1 MVDASPFP
9 GDSSVE
15 EWRAEFPALAQH
27 VNGKPLVYLDT
38 AATSQRPRAV
48 IDAIARFYET
58 DNANPSGTLHSL
70 ARRANDRYESARA
83 TVGRFIGA
91 VDPLEVVFTR
101 GTTEAV
107 NLVASAWGAANVHA
121 GDEILIGAGEHASN
135 MLPWQQLA
143 ARSGAT
149 LRYFQLDDDGCIE
162 LDDFAAR
169 LSPQTRV
176 VAFSHVSNVLG
187 IVNPARRLTE
197 LAHAA
202 GAVVLVD
209 AAQSV
214 PHLAVNV
221 QEIDCDFLAFSSHK
235 MCGPMGVGVL
245 WARRSVLDA
254 MPPYQLGSNMA
265 HDVRI
270 SDAHFSDGALK
281 FGAGTPNVAGA
292 VGLAAAADFLSSLG
306 RDNTWAHE
314 QAVSARM
321 LERLGS
327 IRGVHLIGSATTH
340 DRVGVF
346 SFTVA
351 GRSPAAVATA
361 LDADGIA
368 VRAGDLASLPLL
380 ERLGA
385 PAAVRA
391 SCYFY
396 TTLEDVDRFADSLEQ
411 IVAQRG

>member
-1 MVDASPFP
+1 MIDASPP
-9 GDSSVE
+9 TDGSSVE
-15 EWRAEFPALAQH
+15 DWRAEFPALAQQI
-27 VNGKPLVYLDT
+27 NGKPLVYLDT

-58 DNANPSGTLHSL
+58 DNGNPSPTLHTL

-83 TVGRFIGA
+83 AVGRFVGA
-91 VDPLEVVFTR
+91 ADPLEIVFTR
-101 GTTEAV
+101 GTTEAI
-107 NLVASAWGAANVHA
+107 NLVAFAWGLANVHA

-135 MLPWQQLA
+135 MLPWQELA

-149 LRYFQLDDDGCIE
+149 LRYFQLADDGRIDF
-162 LDDFAAR
+162 DDFAAQ
-169 LSPQTRV
+169 LGAQTRL

-187 IVNPARRLTE
+187 IVNPARRLVD

-245 WARRSVLDA
+245 WARRRVLEE
-254 MPPYQLGSNMA
+254 MPPYQRGSNMA

-270 SDAHFSDGALK
+270 SDATFSDGALK

-292 VGLAAAADFLSSLG
+292 VGLAAAVDFLSSLN
-306 RDNTWAHE
+306 RDATWKHE
-314 QAVSARM
+314 QTIAARM
-321 LERLGS
+321 LERLRS
-327 IRGVHLIGSATTH
+327 VHGVRLIGSATTS

-346 SFTVA
+346 SFTVS
-351 GRSPAAVATA
+351 GRSPAAVAVA

-380 ERLGA
+380 ERFGTG
-385 PAAVRA
+385 AAVRA
-391 SCYFY
+391 SCYLY
-396 TTLEDVDRFADSLEQ
+396 TTLEDVDRFADSLER